1 MMRPPSPDFDTMTPV
16 ELNDWYEHTVG
27 YRPQV
32 DDPTMTDDDLR
43 KLCCER
49 WDVEFGASS

>member
-1 MMRPPSPDFDTMTPV
+1 MTNLPDFAAMTPA
-16 ELNDWYEHTVG
+16 ELNGWYEEMVG

-43 KLCCER
+43 DLCAEYAAEATR
-49 WDVEFGASS
+49 HTS